1 MRNFIMAEK
10 EENNNFVKIF
20 AGVSIAAIILVMVLK
35 DRETDHLTLAGA
47 GTTGEGNA
55 SALQGATRFENNFE

>member
-20 AGVSIAAIILVMVLK
+20 AGVSIAAIILVLVLK
-35 DRETDHLTLAGA
+35 DRETDHLSLAGA
-47 GTTGEGNA
+47 GSTLEGNA
-55 SALQGATRFENNFE
+55 SALSEAKRFENNFE